1 MSDLP
6 EGADRS
12 AQMNRLR
19 DAIHKVKLAE
29 AARTDVVVE
38 LREAERMRL
47 EILLQALQPVID
59 DLPDDDDQFDFGVVP
74 GNPPRMWIDVTAFV
88 TMGRDKRTYRLIRD
102 TRLGRTV
109 LGESQDVDQIAAKVT
124 DYVAARIVERERAL
138 AGDGVALPVQPMAS
152 ASSSEA
158 AAAANAAAKGETATQ
173 GRSGSARAVV
183 AFVFGILVG
192 AGLAAVLFGAFD
204 TLIK

>member
-6 EGADRS
+6 VGADQS
-12 AQMNRLR
+12 AQLHRLR
-19 DAIHKVKLAE
+19 DAIRKVKLAE

-59 DLPDDDDQFDFGVVP
+59 DIPDDDEQFDFGVVP

-88 TMGRDKRTYRLIRD
+88 TMGRDKRTYRLVRD

-109 LGESQDVDQIAAKVT
+109 LGESQDVDQIAVKVT

-138 AGDGVALPVQPMAS
+138 ASEAVALPVQPGAG
-152 ASSSEA
+152 ATGGHVA
-158 AAAANAAAKGETATQ
+158 AEMVANGAAPVRA
-173 GRSGSARAVV
+173 GSARAVV
-183 AFVFGILVG
+183 AFVFGLLIG
-192 AGLAAVLFGAFD
+192 AGLAAALFGAFD
-204 TLIK
+204 TLVR